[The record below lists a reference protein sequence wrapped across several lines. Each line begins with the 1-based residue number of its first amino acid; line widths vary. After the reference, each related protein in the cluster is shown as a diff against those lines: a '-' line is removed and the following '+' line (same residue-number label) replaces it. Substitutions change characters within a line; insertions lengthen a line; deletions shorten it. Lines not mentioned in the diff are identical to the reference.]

1 MSVYTYRRGSIFWA
15 LTLIAVGAIFLYQNF
30 NPSIHPWQLI
40 AKFWPVL
47 IIFWGLSKLID
58 FMQAQSHPETTPPPL
73 FSGSEVVLLVLIL
86 LMGTVMS
93 KIILHPWQQWPRSF
107 GVNVNDDDWANMF
120 MNSYTF
126 DQTLTQPLKP
136 KSHLVMEDQRG
147 DVEIRA
153 TDQTSMDVAIKKVIK
168 ADSQADAQ
176 KLADELK
183 VEIVEEGGHYVLKS
197 NRRSLPNGGANVSL
211 DLTMTVPKSTSAE
224 ISSERGDLSVSG
236 LQGDQTLTVQHGDVH
251 VSGVEGVVRIHK
263 TGGLTEAH
271 DVKGNVE
278 VDGRGSD
285 VEMENVSGSVAV
297 NGDFTGSLRFRNVTQ
312 TLHYVSSRTDLTTQH
327 LSGRLDME
335 TGSLDASDIEGPFE
349 ISTRQKDITVENF
362 KNSVKITNT
371 NGDVQLRTSTAPT
384 HPIEVNLGKGE
395 IELDIPPSSNFQV
408 EASSHRGDVD
418 SDFPGLTVNKEGDS
432 PSIGGTTGKGG
443 PTIHLTTSYGTIRL
457 GNGGASPAAPS
468 SPSTPRPPRPPAGHE
483 KTFFIHPR
491 IPHRNFSRE
500 ALLKRVVIL
509 HVPALVQAPGEF
521 TSR

>member
-58 FMQAQSHPETTPPPL
+58 HMQAHAHPETVPPPL

-86 LMGTVMS
+86 LMGTVLS
-93 KIILHPWQQWPRSF
+93 KIILHPWQQWPSTF
-107 GVNVNDDDWANMF
+107 GINMHDDDWANMF

-126 DQTLTQPLKP
+126 NQTLSQPFKP
-136 KSHLVMEDQRG
+136 KSHLVIEDQRG

-153 TDQTSMDVAIKKVIK
+153 TDQSSIDVAVKKVVK
-168 ADSQADAQ
+168 ADNQADAQ
-176 KLADELK
+176 KLVDALK

-211 DLTMTVPKSTSAE
+211 DFTVSIPKSSSTE
-224 ISSERGDLSVSG
+224 ITSERGDISLSG
-236 LQGDQTLTVQHGDVH
+236 LQGDQTLTVLHGDLH
-251 VSGVEGVVRIHK
+251 VSGVEGTVRVHK

-271 DVKGNVE
+271 DVKGDVE

-285 VEMENVSGSVAV
+285 VEMENVTGSVTV
-297 NGDFTGSLRFRNVTQ
+297 NGDFTGSLQFRNVTQ
-312 TLHYVSSRTDLTTQH
+312 TLHYTSSRTDLTTQH

-335 TGSLDASDIEGPFE
+335 TGSLDANDIDGPFE

-362 KNSVKITNT
+362 KNSLKITNT
-371 NGDVQLRTSTAPT
+371 NGDVQLRTSALPI

-395 IELDIPPSSNFQV
+395 IELDIPPSSSFQID
-408 EASSHRGDVD
+408 ASAHRGEVD
-418 SDFPGLTVNKEGDS
+418 SDFPGLTVNKEGDT
-432 PSIGGTTGKGG
+432 PSIGGTNGKGG
-443 PTIHLTTSYGTIRL
+443 PTIHLTTTYGTIRL
-457 GNGGASPAAPS
+457 GHGGASPPAPS
-468 SPSTPRPPRPPAGHE
+468 SPSTPPPPRPPKTHE
-483 KTFFIHPR
+483 RVFLKHL
-491 IPHRNFSRE
+491 HRVHQTYLPVAWRYNDSR
-500 ALLKRVVIL
+500 
-509 HVPALVQAPGEF
+509 
-521 TSR
+521 